1 MSSPDQSSLPTDYRI
16 VSFLVRTHSHDKAI
30 NIAQHVADIEIY
42 ENIELPYLTGSF
54 FMKDEMRFIDGISFN
69 GTETCDITFE
79 SQTENKP
86 IITKTFTLVEITD
99 TKKNADNSEI
109 LRIRIVENI
118 FFNNNLMKINKAYVG
133 TPDKIIK
140 KIIKDNFNVNINL
153 PKIKPH
159 QKTMKVIIP
168 FLNPF
173 EACEW
178 IRSKMSTELGMPYFF
193 FSTLNDKNLNLISL
207 EEIFKI
213 GPWTQGRPYTFSAA
227 YNQGATDTKLDDN
240 LLNIAAFRSKNKD
253 NVLSLINSSSTAGHH
268 TITDMTT
275 GQSID
280 YIFDVDKLFEDLIAF
295 QFIDKNH
302 KPIHHSKYEHNGK
315 LMNEYNTSNIHRMV
329 TNNTYNGINNYNEE
343 ETTANFRLQACVN
356 AYRNMLFKTSIN
368 VTVPGR
374 PYLMGINSSIGR
386 QIEVVYPANDSFVS
400 NTSSV
405 TAIDLED
412 KKRSGTY
419 IIYATRHTFA
429 ETQHNVDIT
438 AVKLGNRK

>member
-1 MSSPDQSSLPTDYRI
+1 MSSPDQVNLPTDYRI
-16 VSFLVRTHSHDKAI
+16 VSFLIQTHSHEKPI
-30 NIAQHVADIEIY
+30 NIVQHVADIEIY

-69 GTETCDITFE
+69 GTEICDITFE

-86 IITKTFTLVEITD
+86 LTTKTFTLAEITD

-118 FFNNNLMKINKAYVG
+118 FFNNNLMKINKAYTG
-133 TPDKIIK
+133 TPDRIIK
-140 KIIKDNFNVNINL
+140 KIMKDSLNIDINL

-159 QKTMKVIIP
+159 QKTMKVVIP

-173 EACEW
+173 KACEW

-193 FSTLNDKNLNLISL
+193 FSTLNDKNLNLVSL
-207 EEIFKI
+207 QEIFQT
-213 GPWTQGRPYTFSAA
+213 GPWTQGRPYTFSTA
-227 YNQGATDTKLDDN
+227 YNQGATDPKLDDN
-240 LLNIAAFRSKNKD
+240 LLNISAFRSKNKD
-253 NVLSLINSSSTAGHH
+253 NVLSLMNSSSTAGHH

-275 GQSID
+275 GQSIN
-280 YIFDVDKLFEDLIAF
+280 YIFDVDRLFRDLTTL

-302 KPIHHSKYEHNGK
+302 RPVHHSKYEYNGK
-315 LMNEYNTSNIHRMV
+315 LMNEYNTSNIHRVV
-329 TNNTYNGINNYNEE
+329 TNNTYDGINNYNQE
-343 ETTANFRLQACVN
+343 ETAASFRLQACIN

-374 PYLMGINSSIGR
+374 PYLTGINFSIGR
-386 QIEVVYPANDSFVS
+386 QIEILYPANDSFIS
-400 NTSSV
+400 NKSSV

-419 IIYATRHTFA
+419 IIYAARHVFT
-429 ETQHNVDIT
+429 ENQHNVDIT